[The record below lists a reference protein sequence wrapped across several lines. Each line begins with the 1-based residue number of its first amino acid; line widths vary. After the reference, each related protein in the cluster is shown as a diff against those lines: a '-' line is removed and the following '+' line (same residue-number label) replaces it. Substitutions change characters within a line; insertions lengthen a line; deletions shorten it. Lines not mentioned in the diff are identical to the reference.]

1 MKNILT
7 NKITIIA
14 VALVVLMGS
23 CKKDYLK
30 TAPTDRVDAAS
41 ALLSIEN
48 AKTALNGIHR
58 IMFTRYNDQGQFGFG
73 SVMINNDVLGEDYVF
88 SGQSNGWWV
97 SFYRWID
104 HRNSNSGN
112 CEFPYRFFYGII
124 SNVNTLINGID
135 AVPGSAVD
143 KNNIKGQALTYR
155 AWAYYNLVQL
165 YGGRFDK
172 STPNTQLGVPLVLT
186 NTTEGQE
193 RATVAAVY
201 NQINTDLTTAES
213 LLPAG
218 TSAQADKSQLSKSVN
233 LGIQAR
239 VALTQQNWSVAATKA
254 AAARVGFTLMS
265 AAQQLEGYNNWAN
278 PEVMWAS
285 RQIDD
290 QTEFFT
296 AYLAYISCNFNS
308 TNIRTNPKLIN
319 SSLYNTMATTDVRRQ
334 LWQPAP
340 TATNVITPPGGNRVA
355 FMTQKHKAKDAANST
370 GDILYMRVAEMFL
383 IEAEAKMRDA
393 VPDEAGAKLALQSLM
408 ANRVPGY
415 VLSTNSG
422 AALLTEIMN
431 SRRVELW
438 GEGHRF
444 YDLKRLNMALDRAG
458 ANHNS
463 ALAVTMSMPAGS
475 PNWVYSIPQSELN
488 ANPKAVQNP

>member
-1 MKNILT
+1 MKN
-7 NKITIIA
+7 KIINNIA
-14 VALVVLMGS
+14 VAFFAGS
-23 CKKDYLK
+23 LLLTACSKDYLEA
-30 TAPTDRVDAAS
+30 APTDRVDAS
-41 ALLSIEN
+41 NALLSVDN

-58 IMFTRYNDQGQFGFG
+58 IMFTRYNNQGEFGFG
-73 SVMINNDVLGEDYVF
+73 TVMINNDCLGEDYVF
-88 SGQSNGWWV
+88 SGQSNGWWL

-104 HRNSNSGN
+104 HRNANSSN
-112 CEFPYRFFYGII
+112 CEFPYRFFYGIV
-124 SNVNTLINGID
+124 SNANTLINGID
-135 AVPGSAVD
+135 AVPGLTVD
-143 KNNIKGQALTYR
+143 KNNVKGQALTYR
-155 AWAYYNLVQL
+155 AWAYFNLVQL
-165 YGGRFDK
+165 YGARFDK

-186 NTTEGQE
+186 NTTEGLE

-201 NQINTDLTTAES
+201 TQINADLTAAEQ
-213 LLPAG
+213 LLAAG
-218 TSAQADKSQLSKSVN
+218 TSAQADKSQLSKSVV
-233 LGIQAR
+233 LGLQAR

-254 AAARVGFTLMS
+254 AAARAGFSLMT

-308 TNIRTNPKLIN
+308 TNIRTNPKLI
-319 SSLYNTMATTDVRRQ
+319 SSALYNTMATADVRRG
-334 LWQPAP
+334 LWVPAP
-340 TATNVITPPGGNRVA
+340 TAANSLTPPGGNRAA
-355 FMTQKHKAKDAANST
+355 FMTQKHRAKDAANST

-383 IEAEAKMRDA
+383 IEAEAKARNES
-393 VPDEAGAKLALQSLM
+393 PDEPGARVALQGLM
-408 ANRVPGY
+408 SNRVPGY
-415 VLSTNSG
+415 VLSTSTG
-422 AALLTEIMN
+422 PSLLAEIMN

-444 YDLKRLNMALDRAG
+444 YDLKRLNMALDRNG

-463 ALAVTMSMPAGS
+463 ALALVFTMAAGS
-475 PNWVYSIPQSELN
+475 ANWQYAIPQSELN